1 MAQLSPSLY
10 HIVKHDLPNSIEYL
24 IVKHVLP
31 NSIEYLIVKHDLPN
45 SIEYLIVKDYE
56 GSKRSHTGH
65 KQATPV
71 NIVPAKRVVEN

>member
-1 MAQLSPSLY
+1 MENTISRALFSLRTY
-10 HIVKHDLPNSIEYL
+10 CFDNLTNSIVKHDLPY
-24 IVKHVLP
+24 
-31 NSIEYLIVKHDLPN
+31 SIEYLIVKHDLPN

-71 NIVPAKRVVEN
+71 NIVPAYS